1 MAYGILGLIGL
12 TPLEVEKLAVDMFAA
27 KGSMV
32 VTNVPGPRQ
41 PVYLAGSELRGVM
54 VWAPMSGSVAM
65 SVSILSYD
73 GRVSVGVMS
82 DAGLV
87 PDPERIARGFEREL
101 RKLRRLFPPDEK
113 ASSAPKPVRRA
124 RGKRPAPS
132 ARR

>member
-1 MAYGILGLIGL
+1 
-12 TPLEVEKLAVDMFAA
+12 
-27 KGSMV
+27 
-32 VTNVPGPRQ
+32 
-41 PVYLAGSELRGVM
+41 M

-65 SVSILSYD
+65 SVSILSYN

-113 ASSAPKPVRRA
+113 ASGAPKPVRRTRAEAAPAA
-124 RGKRPAPS
+124 RAAISNPARAPRGGY
-132 ARR
+132 A